1 MCRDALD
8 LPILPRNPCR
18 SSGHTLGFL
27 FRTHVMHADIHTHC
41 AHSHPQCTHT
51 VLCTNCTAQAHR
63 TLPVTAAP
71 TTAHKRT
78 HSPANAL
85 TQHARTPPAPQH
97 RYMLHVHCAC
107 IPPAP
112 QHRYMLHMHCACT
125 PPAPQTPLHV
135 PHALCMT
142 CTQAQCTL
150 STLHPQRHTRH
161 PTPHLHT
168 HGGPQLCSGVPLL
181 SSQKPPEQARGVVA
195 GMAGMSQTEE
205 ELKPPNQNTPRPG
218 AP

>member
-1 MCRDALD
+1 MQVVRPHAWLSFQNTCDA
-8 LPILPRNPCR
+8 RR
-18 SSGHTLGFL
+18 HTHTLCPL
-27 FRTHVMHADIHTHC
+27 TPTVHTHSTVHKLHSTSTQDTASHSC
-41 AHSHPQCTHT
+41 PHNSAQAHTQPCKRSNTACTHT
-51 VLCTNCTAQAHR
+51 ACTS
-63 TLPVTAAP
+63 AP
-71 TTAHKRT
+71 LYAPRM
-78 HSPANAL
+78 
-85 TQHARTPPAPQH
+85 HART
-97 RYMLHVHCAC
+97 L
-107 IPPAP
+107 
-112 QHRYMLHMHCACT
+112 
-125 PPAPQTPLHV
+125 PAPQTPLHAPRALCMHTACTSAPLYA